1 MVRPSVALLIAILV
15 VAAGCSGNREPE
27 PITDSAMA
35 ISVSDEALEKAG
47 FSQLTADRPRFT
59 TSGQASISGDVQ
71 MNLRYQFNASTRRV
85 VYGST
90 DSPPRVF
97 AVWAVPLI
105 EPEDVAM
112 TVDPLRNMGPARL
125 AERAQDRYD
134 RITSVEPTTSE
145 NLTARFLDT
154 DVRVARYAA
163 TASRGGSEISIRLS
177 AVTVIHDGDV
187 VTAVLI
193 SPTGSV
199 PAETIRSL
207 LAAVQH

>member
-1 MVRPSVALLIAILV
+1 MVRPSIALLIAILV
-15 VAAGCSGNREPE
+15 VAAGCSGNREPD

-35 ISVSDEALEKAG
+35 VSVSDGALEKTG

-105 EPEDVAM
+105 EPEDVAL
-112 TVDPLRNMGPARL
+112 TVDPLRDMGLATR

-134 RITSVEPTTSE
+134 RITSVEPASSG
-145 NLTARFLDT
+145 NLTARFLGT
-154 DVRVARYAA
+154 DVQVARYSA
-163 TASRGGSEISIRLS
+163 TASRDGSETAIRLA
-177 AVTVIHDGDV
+177 AVTVTHDGDV
-187 VTAVLI
+187 VTAVFI

-199 PAETIRSL
+199 PPETIRSL
-207 LAAVQH
+207 LTAVQH